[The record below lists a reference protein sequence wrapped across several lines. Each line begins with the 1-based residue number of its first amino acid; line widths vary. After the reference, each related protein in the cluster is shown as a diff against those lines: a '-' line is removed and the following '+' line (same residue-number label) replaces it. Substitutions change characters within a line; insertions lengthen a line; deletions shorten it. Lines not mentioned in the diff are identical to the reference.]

1 MAGKIKDHSFFRR
14 KGTTKK
20 RDTQEK
26 LQKIQKKCKIIWS
39 CQKKVVILRAIL
51 RKGQIKYNHR
61 SV

>member
-1 MAGKIKDHSFFRR
+1 MAGKIKDHSFFRC

-26 LQKIQKKCKIIWS
+26 LRKKQKKCKIIWS